1 MTDESIEPEDGF
13 DKRLND
19 MIKDMVKNKLE
30 NLVKTEREAFLEEQ
44 SPEDVAN
51 GYYNR
56 DWETMFGKIEDLEVP
71 RDRNADFNTKLFS
84 PYQRRSG
91 WLEELVIKMYSR
103 GMSTRKIAGLLEEMY
118 GTHYSSTT
126 VSRITDLALEDV
138 KEWRNRPLAERY
150 SVIFLDGMSFKLR
163 RGSVANEVIYFAAG
177 IDVEGYREMLGFWF
191 GAEESSTVWKEIL
204 EELKERGV
212 SEVLL
217 FVTDDLSGIKETV
230 AEAFPK
236 ADHQQCVLHKV
247 RNTTA
252 KVRGTDEDELTD
264 DLKKIYEAP
273 DKEMAKGAFSNFK
286 DKWGDTYPGVTES
299 WEEDLPELLTFMDY
313 PYSISQ
319 SIYTTNWLE
328 RTIKEFRRNEKT
340 KDSLPNPKAAK
351 KLFYLLSKER
361 TENWA
366 NRRMRGFKKARDQL
380 EEMFAERYGP
390 SPPKGEEGLR
400 EGEIPE
406 LLNTQ

>member
-1 MTDESIEPEDGF
+1 MTNESIESEEEFNKP
-13 DKRLND
+13 LNE
-19 MIKDMVKNKLE
+19 MLKNMVKERLE
-30 NLVKTEREAFLEEQ
+30 KMMKKEREAFLAEEE
-44 SPEDVAN
+44 PEDVAN

-56 DWETMFGKIEDLEVP
+56 DWETRFGEIEDLKVP
-71 RDRNADFNTKLFS
+71 RDREGDFNTKLFS

-91 WLEELVIKMYSR
+91 WLENLVIKMYSR
-103 GMSTRKIAGLLEEMY
+103 GLSTRKIADLLEEMY
-118 GTHYSSTT
+118 GTHYSPTT
-126 VSRITDLALEDV
+126 VSRITDQAIEDV

-177 IDVEGYREMLGFWF
+177 IDQEGYREMLGFWF

-212 SEVLL
+212 EQVLL
-217 FVTDDLSGIKETV
+217 IATDDLPGIKEAV
-230 AEAFPK
+230 AQSFPK

-273 DKEMAKGAFSNFK
+273 DKEMAKNAFSNFK
-286 DKWGDTYPGVTES
+286 DKWKDAYPDVVES
-299 WEEDLPELLTFMDY
+299 WEDDLPDLLTFMDY
-313 PYSISQ
+313 PYSIRK

-328 RTIKEFRRNEKT
+328 RTIKEFRRREKT
-340 KDSLPNPKAAK
+340 MDSLPNPKAAK
-351 KLFYLLSKER
+351 KLFYLLSKEQSEDW
-361 TENWA
+361 TK
-366 NRRMRGFKKARDQL
+366 RRMRGFKKARDQL
-380 EEMFAERYGP
+380 EEMFEERYGTNRTQP
-390 SPPKGEEGLR
+390 DQSAGEETSKIG
-400 EGEIPE
+400 
-406 LLNTQ
+406 NTQ